1 MISIELNWNWKDVLG
16 SIRASKETFQPRVRN
31 MFSAVE
37 SKNSG
42 KGTEGHI

>member
-1 MISIELNWNWKDVLG
+1 MISVELNCNWKDVFGL
-16 SIRASKETFQPRVRN
+16 IRASKELFQPRVRN

-37 SKNSG
+37 SKNFG